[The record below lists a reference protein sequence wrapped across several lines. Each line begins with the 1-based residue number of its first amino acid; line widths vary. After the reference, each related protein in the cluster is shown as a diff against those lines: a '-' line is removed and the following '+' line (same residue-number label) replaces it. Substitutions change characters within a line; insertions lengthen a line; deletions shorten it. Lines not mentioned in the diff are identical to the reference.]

1 MAAITR
7 WVKYDTDVVGS
18 SGDGNGEGCIGT
30 RGFSFGIGTVSDADG
45 VSIGP
50 TTNRLYVSLDGYAPG
65 SSYITLYS
73 GSNLDPRFIAR
84 DITEK
89 LHNVDTA
96 NERWAN
102 AVCLWDS
109 GDWADASGEAD
120 NRFRIYSGTL
130 GTASSVTVATSG
142 TNTAH
147 AVLGFDSKQET
158 GGQAET
164 NTFNGTASVSG
175 TYYGLYDEIYTVMM
189 SNDDNGADSHRGIGT
204 LNDANIVYGGTA
216 TAGGVYTGAAADDT
230 YTINIVVT
238 NGTTMGAG
246 TGNVPQ
252 MRWTS
257 SPGTDDMGGGKYI
270 ELLYSDHWYKVGT
283 KGVMI
288 KFTDAVFAAGYFTL
302 PVYKANYVEGSNANA
317 AVGTASY
324 VYASNRGD
332 FSSTPIATVS
342 GGYTALGSRGLQIKF
357 TGTNNL
363 YARDVFYVP
372 CAGPLPGVAA
382 NYNITSLNYGN
393 VTVSTDS
400 DVRSVVFEIESG
412 AIEMSLVKFGLQN
425 HGTFTHHNENNSDTY
440 FRFGT
445 VGVGNPKTGTEWY
458 PNIAYTDLDNDVPPA
473 YLYATEDNLS
483 VVSTADDSETVGN
496 YMLTA
501 DPIWLCVHLGASE
514 TGANS
519 TINYRLYFDYS

>member
-7 WVKYDTDVVGS
+7 WTKYDTDAVGS
-18 SGDGNGEGCIGT
+18 TGDGNGEGCIGT
-30 RGFSFGIGTVSDADG
+30 RGFSFGIGTISDADG
-45 VSIGP
+45 ISIGP
-50 TTNRLYVSLDGYAPG
+50 TTNRLYVNIDGFTTP
-65 SSYITLYS
+65 SQYITLYS
-73 GSNLDPRFIAR
+73 GSLLDPRFIAR

-89 LHNVDTA
+89 LHNVDTS

-130 GTASSVTVATSG
+130 GINSSVTVAASG
-142 TNTAH
+142 TNSAH
-147 AVLGFDSKQET
+147 SVLGWDSKQET
-158 GGQAET
+158 GGAAT
-164 NTFNGTASVSG
+164 LNTFNGTASTSG
-175 TYYGLYDEIYTVMM
+175 TYYGLFDEIYTVMM
-189 SNDDNGADSHRGIGT
+189 SNDDNGVDPHRGIGVLVDT
-204 LNDANIVYGGTA
+204 NIVYGGTA
-216 TAGGVYTGAAADDT
+216 TVGGVYTGGADDT
-230 YTINIVVT
+230 YTITIVVA

-257 SPGTDDMGGGKYI
+257 TNADDMGSGKYT
-270 ELLYSDHWYKVGT
+270 ELLYSNHWYKVGT
-283 KGVMI
+283 EGAMI

-317 AVGTASY
+317 AVGSAKY

-332 FSSTPIATVS
+332 FSSTPIVTVS
-342 GGYTALGSRGLQIKF
+342 GSYTTLGSRGLQIKF

-400 DVRSVVFEIESG
+400 AVRSVMFEIESG

-425 HGTFTHHNENNSDTY
+425 HGTFTHHEENNSDTY

-458 PNIAYTDLDNDVPPA
+458 PDIVYTDLDSDVPPA

-483 VVSTADDSETVGN
+483 VVATADDSETVGN

-501 DPIWLCVHLGASE
+501 DPIWACVHLGASE